1 MRLAS
6 SYSIKEEWERKRKLW
21 EKCNSS
27 KDLITAKKMKYFDET
42 STTVFVTLT
51 TLNYFQVN
59 KKDTSK
65 NLLKP
70 QPETEDIIT
79 NFCIFLSEYDSIQLS
94 KINISNISPW
104 TPALYQ
110 EYQTKIAGD
119 DTSESINNINS
130 IQKAE
135 PSTTKIDKCN
145 KISTNCSIFNPSQNC
160 SPV

>member
-94 KINISNISPW
+94 KINISNISP
-104 TPALYQ
+104 
-110 EYQTKIAGD
+110 
-119 DTSESINNINS
+119 
-130 IQKAE
+130 
-135 PSTTKIDKCN
+135 
-145 KISTNCSIFNPSQNC
+145 
-160 SPV
+160 